1 MVRKFI
7 LSAVLVGLFSFG
19 FGSMAVAQNQYAQ
32 PTRYDQCQQRAER
45 VSGYYGDVP
54 DRYLD
59 GGALRGA
66 AKRANTVGAIA
77 WIAGGS
83 KKEIRRA
90 RKRAARHGALEGAIK
105 RAIAKD
111 KQRKKRE
118 RYQFEVQA
126 CMSGGR

>member
-1 MVRKFI
+1 MKKLI
-7 LSAVLVGLFSFG
+7 LSATLIVGYSFG
-19 FGSMAVAQNQYAQ
+19 FGSAAVAQTQYGQ
-32 PTRYDQCQQRAER
+32 PTRYDQCQQRAQQI
-45 VSGYYGDVP
+45 SGYYGDVP

-59 GGALRGA
+59 GGALRSA

-77 WIAGGS
+77 WLAGGN

-90 RKRAARHGALEGAIK
+90 RKKAAKRGALEGAIK

-118 RYQFEVQA
+118 RYQFEIQT

>member
-1 MVRKFI
+1 MKNYI
-7 LSAVLVGLFSFG
+7 SCIVLAFTASVGS
-19 FGSMAVAQNQYAQ
+19 GSLAHAQSYGQ
-32 PTRYDQCQQRAER
+32 PTRYDQCQQRAQQI
-45 VSGYYGDVP
+45 SGYYGDVP

-83 KKEIRRA
+83 KKEIRKA

-118 RYQFEVQA
+118 RYQFEIQT